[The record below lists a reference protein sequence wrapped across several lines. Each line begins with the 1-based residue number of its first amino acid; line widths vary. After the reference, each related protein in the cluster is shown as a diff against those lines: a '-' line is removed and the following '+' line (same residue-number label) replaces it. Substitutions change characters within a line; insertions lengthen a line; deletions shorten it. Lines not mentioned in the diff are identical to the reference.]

1 MGTTRDRE
9 RATMGRLRDYE
20 HDIFVRCAHS
30 KLNEW
35 STRPVED
42 TREFVTTGLRLGAAV
57 PGAGRSFID
66 AGQPRAAAHRHGT
79 ERRARL
85 LIMVS

>member
-35 STRPVED
+35 STRLVDD
-42 TREFVTTGLRLGAAV
+42 TRELGTTGLRLRAAV
-57 PGAGRSFID
+57 PGAWRSLTD
-66 AGQPRAAAHRHGT
+66 TGQPRAAAHGYGT
-79 ERRARL
+79 QRRARL